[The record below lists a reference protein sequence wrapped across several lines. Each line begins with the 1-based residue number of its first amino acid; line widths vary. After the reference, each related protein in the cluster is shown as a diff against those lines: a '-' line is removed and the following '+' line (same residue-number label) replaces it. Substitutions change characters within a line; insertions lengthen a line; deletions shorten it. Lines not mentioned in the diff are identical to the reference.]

1 LVGTGSAAAT
11 LHLVDH
17 QRILA
22 VPRLAKALA
31 APSRSALSLGSTV
44 VDWLTLGV
52 LGAATVALAIS
63 SRRAKTPKAR

>member
-1 LVGTGSAAAT
+1 
-11 LHLVDH
+11 
-17 QRILA
+17 

-63 SRRAKTPKAR
+63 SRRAKAPKAR